1 MGGFWRMQLGY
12 AVIRRST
19 RIPRLWWRQVRLNII
34 WEVFR
39 GECSRLEAR
48 KVSGGVCEYLE
59 QPGAMVDFG
68 CALVEVRDGLPKASL
83 LRGLSIARLLDEIRS
98 LDAPNC

>member
-1 MGGFWRMQLGY
+1 MLSFGVARGYLGY
-12 AVIRRST
+12 GGDRFGLILFGRYFEVSVVDPGPRR
-19 RIPRLWWRQVRLNII
+19 R
-34 WEVFR
+34 
-39 GECSRLEAR
+39 
-48 KVSGGVCEYLE
+48 SGGVCEYLE